1 MPEQEAYD
9 DDILRV
15 VGANIRFFRE
25 ERGLSQSDLAERI
38 SITYQQIQKY
48 ENGTTSPTVTRI
60 SQIAATLGIT
70 IHALLRRDSHVKE
83 TERTYLETG
92 ETTMRLDPDEQRLV
106 KMFRRIGDPRIRR
119 SILAHIRTIATR
131 QE

>member
-70 IHALLRRDSHVKE
+70 IQALLRRDSNVKE

-106 KMFRRIGDPRIRR
+106 KMFRRIGDPRVRR
-119 SILAHIRTIATR
+119 SILAHIRTISTR